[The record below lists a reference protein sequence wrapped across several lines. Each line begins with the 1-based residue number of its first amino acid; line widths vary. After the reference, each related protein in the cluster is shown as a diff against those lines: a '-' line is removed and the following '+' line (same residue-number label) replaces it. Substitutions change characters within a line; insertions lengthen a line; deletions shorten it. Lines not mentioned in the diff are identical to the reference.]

1 MILGP
6 QGSGKGTQAARIAS
20 EYEIPHIATGDMFR
34 SAIAT
39 DTPLGRE
46 VEPILA
52 SGALVPD
59 ELTIRLIRERLSE
72 DDAQAGFILDGF
84 PRNAAQA
91 VALDEL
97 LDELDR
103 PLDVALDLQVPDE
116 VSMERLLGRAKEEG
130 RADDS
135 PEVIA
140 KRLEIFHRETE
151 PLIGYYLPRG
161 IVVGIHGDR
170 SRDEVWSEIVE
181 ALEQVTERAGG
192 ANAARPRRG
201 PEEGISGAEGV
212 NRVKVSPVEPAGG
225 TE

>member
-1 MILGP
+1 MSLNVLILGP

-20 EYEIPHIATGDMFR
+20 EYAIPHIATGDMFR
-34 SAIAT
+34 SAIAAG
-39 DTPLGRE
+39 TPLGKE

-72 DDAQAGFILDGF
+72 DDARDGFVLDGF

-91 VALDEL
+91 EALDEV
-97 LDELDR
+97 LDELGR
-103 PLDVALDLQVPDE
+103 PLDLVLELQVPDDMC
-116 VSMERLLGRAKEEG
+116 MERLVGRAQEEG
-130 RADDS
+130 RTDDS

-140 KRLEIFHRETE
+140 KRLQIFHRETA
-151 PLIGYYLPRG
+151 PLISYYLPRG

-181 ALEQVTERAGG
+181 ALERVASRAG
-192 ANAARPRRG
+192 
-201 PEEGISGAEGV
+201 
-212 NRVKVSPVEPAGG
+212 EPA
-225 TE
+225 

>member
-1 MILGP
+1 MSLNVLILGP
-6 QGSGKGTQAARIAS
+6 QGSGKGTQAARTAT

-34 SAIAT
+34 AAIEAG
-39 DTPLGRE
+39 TPLGQE

-72 DDAQAGFILDGF
+72 EDAQDGFVLDGF
-84 PRNAAQA
+84 PRNTAQA
-91 VALDEL
+91 GALDEL
-97 LDELDR
+97 LEELGR
-103 PLDVALDLQVPDE
+103 PLDLVLDLQVPDE
-116 VSMERLLGRAKEEG
+116 VCMERLLGRAEEEG
-130 RADDS
+130 RTDDS

-170 SRDEVWSEIVE
+170 SREEVWAEIVE
-181 ALEQVTERAGG
+181 ALERVAARAGD
-192 ANAARPRRG
+192 
-201 PEEGISGAEGV
+201 
-212 NRVKVSPVEPAGG
+212 PA
-225 TE
+225 